1 MKEPDHFS
9 VFEVTVERR
18 GRMWK
23 WSVCTNDG
31 EIVMLGREGSRSA
44 SQYRAH
50 RALFLLLS
58 SAPYRSIQRG
68 SIRRKGKH
76 RLIGPI

>member
-18 GRMWK
+18 GRTWK
-23 WSVCTNDG
+23 WFVCTNDG
-31 EIVMLGREGSRSA
+31 EIVMLGRECSRSA
-44 SQYRAH
+44 CQYRAN

-58 SAPYRSIQRG
+58 SAPYRSIRPR
-68 SIRRKGKH
+68 SIRRKGIR
-76 RLIGPI
+76 RLVGPI